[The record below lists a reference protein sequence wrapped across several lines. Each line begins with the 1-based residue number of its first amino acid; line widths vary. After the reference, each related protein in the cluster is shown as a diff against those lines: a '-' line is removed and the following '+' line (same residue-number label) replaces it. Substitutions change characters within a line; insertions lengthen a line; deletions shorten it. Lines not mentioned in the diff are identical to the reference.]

1 MISGKQI
8 YFREVSQMANRRV
21 VLAGA
26 SGLVG
31 SSLLAYL
38 LQDSSVA
45 EVHVL
50 SRRPLNISH
59 PKLTIHVV
67 DFKFLPPLPP
77 LDEIYLALGT
87 TIKQAGSQAAFRAVD
102 FEANL
107 AVAHAGFAAGAKR
120 LGVVS
125 AMGANANASIF
136 YNRVKGELEDALS
149 SLALE
154 TLIIARP
161 SLIIGDREKLNQPR
175 RVGEKIGTWLSK
187 LLNPL
192 LPMNY
197 KAVEARKIALAL
209 VSEVPRHQG
218 KRVLLS
224 GDIQGFNT

>member
-1 MISGKQI
+1 MK
-8 YFREVSQMANRRV
+8 NRRV

-50 SRRPLNISH
+50 SRRPLDISN
-59 PKLTIHVV
+59 PKLIIHVV

-87 TIKQAGSQAAFRAVD
+87 TIKQAGSQEAFRAVD

-107 AVAHAGFAAGAKR
+107 AVAHAGFSAGAKR

-136 YNRVKGELEDALS
+136 YNRVKGELENALS

-154 TLIIARP
+154 TLIVARP
-161 SLIIGDREKLNQPR
+161 SLIIGDRDKLNQPT

-197 KAVEARKIALAL
+197 KAVEATKIALAL

-224 GDIQGFNT
+224 GEIQGFKE

>member
-1 MISGKQI
+1 MK
-8 YFREVSQMANRRV
+8 NRRV

-50 SRRPLNISH
+50 SRRPLDISH
-59 PKLTIHVV
+59 PKLIIHVV

-87 TIKQAGSQAAFRAVD
+87 TIKQAGSQEAFRAVD

-107 AVAHAGFAAGAKR
+107 AVAHAGLASGATR

-125 AMGANANASIF
+125 AMGANANAAIF

-149 SLALE
+149 SLALK

-161 SLIIGDREKLNQPR
+161 SLIMGDREKLNQPA
-175 RVGEKIGTWLSK
+175 RVGEKVGTWISK

-197 KAVEARKIALAL
+197 KAVEATKIALAL
-209 VSEVPRHQG
+209 FSKVPLHQG

-224 GDIQGFNT
+224 GEIQGFEE

>member
-1 MISGKQI
+1 MISGGRFIPGGSK
-8 YFREVSQMANRRV
+8 MANRRI

-38 LQDSSVA
+38 LRDSSVA

-50 SRRPLNISH
+50 SRRPLEVSH
-59 PKLTIHVV
+59 PRLTTHVV
-67 DFKFLPPLPP
+67 DFKSIPPLPP

-87 TIKQAGSQAAFRAVD
+87 TIKQAGSQTAFRAVD
-102 FEANL
+102 YEANL
-107 AVAHAGFAAGAKR
+107 AVAHAGLASGAAR

-136 YNRVKGELEDALS
+136 YNRVKGELEAALS
-149 SLALE
+149 GLKLESLV
-154 TLIIARP
+154 IARP
-161 SLIIGDREKLNQPR
+161 SLIIGDREKLNQPAR
-175 RVGEKIGTWLSK
+175 SGEKLGLCISK

-197 KAVEARKIALAL
+197 KAVEASKIALAL
-209 VSEVPRHQG
+209 VSEVPKAHG

-224 GDIQGFNT
+224 GDIQSFNA

>member
-1 MISGKQI
+1 
-8 YFREVSQMANRRV
+8 MANRRV

-38 LQDSSVA
+38 LQDGSVT

-50 SRRPLNISH
+50 SRRPLDVSH
-59 PKLTIHVV
+59 PKLTMQLVN
-67 DFKFLPPLPP
+67 FKSLPALPPV
-77 LDEIYLALGT
+77 DEIYLALGT

-107 AVAHAGFAAGAKR
+107 AVAQAGLAAGATR
-120 LGVVS
+120 LGLVS

-136 YNRVKGELEDALS
+136 YNRVKGELEEALS
-149 SLALE
+149 SLAFQ

-175 RVGEKIGTWLSK
+175 RLGEKVGVWLSK
-187 LLNPL
+187 LFNPL

-197 KAVEARKIALAL
+197 KAVDATKIALAL
-209 VSEVPRHQG
+209 VSEVPMHQG
-218 KRVLLS
+218 RRVLLS
-224 GDIQGFNT
+224 GEIQSFNT